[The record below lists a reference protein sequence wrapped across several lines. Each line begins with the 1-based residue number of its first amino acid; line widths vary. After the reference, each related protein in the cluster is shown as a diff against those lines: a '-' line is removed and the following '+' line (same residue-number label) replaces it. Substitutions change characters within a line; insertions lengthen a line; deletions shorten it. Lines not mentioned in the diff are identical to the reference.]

1 MSYVG
6 VNDGETAGETVL
18 YDLGNF
24 LAIATTG
31 KRVSFSGSV
40 IFRVADAKI
49 VERWAQLDNLSLP
62 QQLDAIPR
70 ARTVGGSQPHLIIS
84 SRTPLRTSEN
94 ASSTHFV
101 NKGKNKKS
109 LDFTSNS
116 GSKVGGQ
123 ERTTHPS
130 STSFGELW

>member
-1 MSYVG
+1 LSYVG
-6 VNDGETAGETVL
+6 VNDGETAGQTVL

-40 IFRVADAKI
+40 IFRVADGKI
-49 VERWAQLDNLSLP
+49 VERWAQLDNLSLL

-94 ASSTHFV
+94 ASSAT
-101 NKGKNKKS
+101 
-109 LDFTSNS
+109 L
-116 GSKVGGQ
+116 
-123 ERTTHPS
+123 
-130 STSFGELW
+130 GE